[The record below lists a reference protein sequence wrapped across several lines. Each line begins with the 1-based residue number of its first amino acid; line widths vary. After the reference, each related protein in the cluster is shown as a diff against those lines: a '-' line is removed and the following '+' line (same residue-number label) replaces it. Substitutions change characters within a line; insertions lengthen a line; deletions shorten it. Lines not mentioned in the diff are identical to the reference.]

1 LKFAFVLFP
10 TGGNEQGGV
19 DAPAPPFFSRHS
31 LRDRAILRRIRG
43 PSPAIRKQS
52 WRTSVKRLFRI
63 GLLTAIVLTPILSAT
78 LFVRSASASPS
89 PAASASRKDKN
100 KNKNQ
105 HKKEMKRN
113 QKKLILKGRH
123 ERHKPKHT

>member
-1 LKFAFVLFP
+1 M
-10 TGGNEQGGV
+10 
-19 DAPAPPFFSRHS
+19 
-31 LRDRAILRRIRG
+31 
-43 PSPAIRKQS
+43 RK
-52 WRTSVKRLFRI
+52 LLRI

-78 LFVRSASASPS
+78 LFVQRTSASPS
-89 PAASASRKDKN
+89 PAASGSHKDKS

-105 HKKEMKRN
+105 HKKEMRRN